1 MIVKLLIRR
10 ITSEMS
16 YLNNKID
23 SAQLSRKGEKMKIA
37 VVTDST
43 AYLAPQYCRDHHIT
57 VLPLMTNFGNDS
69 YREMI
74 DIGFEAF
81 YAKLASSPELPTSS
95 QPSIGKVEE
104 AFAKLSKNHDYI
116 LAFTLSKEISGTYQT
131 MRMVG
136 EQMSNIEVYVF
147 DSQISC
153 QGQAFLVEAA
163 VRYIEAGMPVR
174 DIIAS
179 LQQLQ
184 QTLAAYFVVED
195 LSHLTRG
202 GRLSASSAMIGS
214 LFKIKPI
221 LYFNQGKIEVFEKIR
236 TTKKAIKRLEDLFK
250 DAVAKNDK
258 PLKVSIEATPNVPAV
273 KELQQYFKAN
283 YPELTVT
290 TNIIGPVIGTHLGPG
305 AFGIAWIADD
315 EKQPCLQKMST

>member
-1 MIVKLLIRR
+1 
-10 ITSEMS
+10 
-16 YLNNKID
+16 
-23 SAQLSRKGEKMKIA
+23 MKIA

-43 AYLAPQYCRDHHIT
+43 AYLNHQYCVDHHIT

-74 DIGFEAF
+74 DIGFEEF
-81 YAKLASSPELPTSS
+81 YAKLTTSPQLPTSS
-95 QPSIGKVEE
+95 QPSVGQIEE
-104 AFAKLSKNHDYI
+104 AFADLSKNYDCI

-131 MRMVG
+131 MKMVG
-136 EQMSNIEVYVF
+136 EQMAGVAVSVF
-147 DSQISC
+147 DSQLSC
-153 QGQAFLVEAA
+153 QGQAFLIEAA
-163 VRYIEAGMPVR
+163 LRYIEAGLPVT

-184 QTLAAYFVVED
+184 KTLAAYFIVED

-214 LFKIKPI
+214 LLKVKPI
-221 LYFNQGKIEVFEKIR
+221 LYFNQGKIELLEKIR
-236 TTKKAIKRLEDLFK
+236 TTKKAVKRLEDLFAE
-250 DAVAKNDK
+250 AVAQSDK
-258 PLKVSIEATPNVPAV
+258 PLKVSIETTPNVPAI
-273 KELQQYFKAN
+273 KELQQFFNAN
-283 YPELTVT
+283 YPEVTVT

-315 EKQPCLQKMST
+315 EK